1 MKSLMDQLL
10 SQASKY
16 VDSSSKS
23 SSGKTDLLKG
33 AAAGGLMGAVLG
45 NKKSRKLATKY
56 GKKAAVVGGTAVV
69 GTLAYQAY
77 KKWKQDEVSELKS
90 TSNFDE
96 SRSLESLSYNHAS
109 RVEPLLLIKAMVFAA
124 KADGHID
131 SNEKQA
137 IAEWLQQ
144 QNIGQD
150 VEVLIHRW
158 INEPL
163 DPQVIASEV
172 KNLEQASEVYLVS
185 LLAIDVD
192 HFLEKAYLDQLAS
205 ALSLPQDLILCIQE
219 QANL

>member
-10 SQASKY
+10 NQASKY

-56 GKKAAVVGGTAVV
+56 GKKAAMLGGTAVV

-77 KKWKQDEVSELKS
+77 KKWQQGENVEWKPA
-90 TSNFDE
+90 SNNE
-96 SRSLESLSYNHAS
+96 EGRPSESLSYNHTS
-109 RVEPLLLIKAMVFAA
+109 IVDPLILIKAMVFAA

-137 IAEWLQQ
+137 IAQWLQQ
-144 QNIGQD
+144 QNIDQD
-150 VEVLIHRW
+150 VEGLINRW

-172 KNLEQASEVYLVS
+172 SNLEQASEVYLVS

-205 ALSLPQDLILCIQE
+205 ALSLPQELALRIQE

>member
-1 MKSLMDQLL
+1 M
-10 SQASKY
+10 
-16 VDSSSKS
+16 
-23 SSGKTDLLKG
+23 
-33 AAAGGLMGAVLG
+33 
-45 NKKSRKLATKY
+45 
-56 GKKAAVVGGTAVV
+56 
-69 GTLAYQAY
+69 
-77 KKWKQDEVSELKS
+77 KS

-96 SRSLESLSYNHAS
+96 SRSLESLSYNHSS

>member
-16 VDSSSKS
+16 TDTSSLS
-23 SSGKTDLLKG
+23 SNKTDLLKG
-33 AAAGGLMGAVLG
+33 VATGGLMGAILG

-77 KKWKQDEVSELKS
+77 KNWKQDQTNEHEPTSLVKPYDNAVQPAYSQTSS
-90 TSNFDE
+90 T
-96 SRSLESLSYNHAS
+96 ESL
-109 RVEPLLLIKAMVFAA
+109 LLVKAMVFAA

-131 SNEKQA
+131 NNERQA
-137 IAEWLQQ
+137 IADWLNQ

-150 VEVLIHRW
+150 VEVLISRW
-158 INEPL
+158 IDEPL
-163 DPQVIASEV
+163 EPQAIAAEV
-172 KNLEQASEVYLVS
+172 NNLEQASEVYLVS

-192 HFLEKAYLDQLAS
+192 HFLEKAYLDQLAN
-205 ALSLPQDLILCIQE
+205 ALSLPRELALRIEE

>member
-10 SQASKY
+10 NQASKY
-16 VDSSSKS
+16 VDSSSKP

-56 GKKAAVVGGTAVV
+56 GKKAAMLGGTAVV

-77 KKWKQDEVSELKS
+77 KKWQQGENVEWKPA
-90 TSNFDE
+90 SNNE
-96 SRSLESLSYNHAS
+96 EGRPSESLSYNHTS
-109 RVEPLLLIKAMVFAA
+109 IVDPQILIKAMVFAA

-137 IAEWLQQ
+137 IAQWLQQ
-144 QNIGQD
+144 QNIAQD
-150 VEVLIHRW
+150 VEGLINRW

-172 KNLEQASEVYLVS
+172 SNLEQASEVYLVS

-205 ALSLPQDLILCIQE
+205 ALSLPQELALRIQE